1 MPWFLNVHNQFWI
14 FENTSWSYKILWPPW
29 FGWAHQLPI
38 SHLRVNALVMLC
50 LNGRCGSRWLFWM
63 FQSKAW
69 VRSAGNTQ
77 HMGCGIWGGLQGQN
91 RVHRPVCKRMR
102 SRGRLVVGYIFIYSV
117 WDGTLSDLEAAAS
130 FGKWY
135 LVSFAV
141 AHCSENSVCSL
152 ALKELLN
159 SADTRVLAY
168 QWANKPP
175 GRPSGCFSARGLAT
189 IYRNTGGHF
198 EECLLGTGVSQQLA
212 CRRNAIL

>member
-77 HMGCGIWGGLQGQN
+77 HLGCGIWG
-91 RVHRPVCKRMR
+91 C
-102 SRGRLVVGYIFIYSV
+102 SRARIGSI
-117 WDGTLSDLEAAAS
+117 D
-130 FGKWY
+130 
-135 LVSFAV
+135 
-141 AHCSENSVCSL
+141 
-152 ALKELLN
+152 
-159 SADTRVLAY
+159 
-168 QWANKPP
+168 Q
-175 GRPSGCFSARGLAT
+175 SARGWGAEEDWSWATSSFILSGMGPWVTWRLQPASVNDTWFPLLLLIAQRTLCVLWLSRSSWTAQIPGSWPISEQTNPLGDLLAA
-189 IYRNTGGHF
+189 
-198 EECLLGTGVSQQLA
+198 SQPED
-212 CRRNAIL
+212 